1 MTKPENTPQAA
12 EANEHEAD
20 AARQVV
26 DNTAFQEGNTATQAA
41 DAEGDAARQV
51 VDNDAF
57 QEANTVDTPE
67 EVEDFE
73 PVEQPV
79 DHTETVNRLLTDDLR
94 KRFDAVG
101 IGGLEGAVAAA
112 LNAGRSE
119 KQIAEE
125 LQSDIA
131 DIEKQHADRKAHAEQ
146 MEAEAKAEARRIER
160 LTTASII
167 LGHLIAAASSSAD
180 RKPIVK
186 NAVSY
191 ADELIAQVDK
201 A

>member
-20 AARQVV
+20 SARQVV

-41 DAEGDAARQV
+41 DTEGDAARQV
-51 VDNDAF
+51 VDNAAF
-57 QEANTVDTPE
+57 QEANTVDTPD
-67 EVEDFE
+67 EDAE
-73 PVEQPV
+73 PAPET
-79 DHTETVNRLLTDDLR
+79 DHTETINRLLTDDLR
-94 KRFDAVG
+94 KRFDAIG

-112 LNAGRSE
+112 LDQGKTE
-119 KQIAEE
+119 EQITEE
-125 LQSDIA
+125 LNSDI
-131 DIEKQHADRKAHAEQ
+131 EQLETQQADRKAHAEK

-167 LGHLIAAASSSAD
+167 LGPIIGAAPESAS
-180 RKPIVK
+180 RK
-186 NAVSY
+186 ALVSDALGY

>member
-26 DNTAFQEGNTATQAA
+26 DNTAFQEGNTATQATDAGDDA
-41 DAEGDAARQV
+41 DEP
-51 VDNDAF
+51 
-57 QEANTVDTPE
+57 EA
-67 EVEDFE
+67 
-73 PVEQPV
+73 EQPV

-94 KRFDAVG
+94 KRFDAIG

-112 LNAGRSE
+112 LDQGKTE
-119 KQIAEE
+119 EQITEE
-125 LQSDIA
+125 LKSDI
-131 DIEKQHADRKAHAEQ
+131 EQLETQHAERKAHAEKV
-146 MEAEAKAEARRIER
+146 EAEAKAEARRIER
-160 LTTASII
+160 LSTASII
-167 LGHLIAAASSSAD
+167 LGPIIGAAPESAS
-180 RKPIVK
+180 RKALVSD
-186 NAVSY
+186 ALSY

>member
-20 AARQVV
+20 NARQVV
-26 DNTAFQEGNTATQAA
+26 DNTATQAA
-41 DAEGDAARQV
+41 DAGD
-51 VDNDAF
+51 
-57 QEANTVDTPE
+57 EADDPE
-67 EVEDFE
+67 D
-73 PVEQPV
+73 EQPV

-94 KRFDAVG
+94 KRFDAIG

-112 LNAGRSE
+112 LNQGKTE
-119 KQIAEE
+119 EQITEE
-125 LQSDIA
+125 LNSDI
-131 DIEKQHADRKAHAEQ
+131 EQLETQQADRKAHAEK

-167 LGHLIAAASSSAD
+167 LGPIIGGAPEKASRKTLVAD
-180 RKPIVK
+180 
-186 NAVSY
+186 ALGY
-191 ADELIAQVDK
+191 ADDLIAQVDK